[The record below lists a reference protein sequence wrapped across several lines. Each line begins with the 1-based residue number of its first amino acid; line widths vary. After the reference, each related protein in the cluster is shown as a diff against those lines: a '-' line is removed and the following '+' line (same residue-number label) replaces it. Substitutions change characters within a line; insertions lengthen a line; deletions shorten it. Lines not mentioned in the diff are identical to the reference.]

1 MGEAKLPDFI
11 FTRDKAAE
19 KDSFMFVG
27 TLVTDTPRGAQ
38 PDHEIICDVMAEV
51 LSAETRDETVLVWR
65 EEVEFT
71 REPPAHEALVAK
83 MRQHVCLR
91 IIIGFKVVGG
101 E

>member
-1 MGEAKLPDFI
+1 
-11 FTRDKAAE
+11 
-19 KDSFMFVG
+19 
-27 TLVTDTPRGAQ
+27 
-38 PDHEIICDVMAEV
+38 MAEV